1 MAQIGIGIGI
11 PFGGR
16 LVHPKW
22 ALSLKTLDFPVNT
35 TQTVISVEG
44 QDVTSARNAIV
55 KTALEQKCK
64 YLFFLDDDVLIPRQT
79 IQALGYVLDQSDDG
93 TMVSTGIYCT
103 KTHIPAPVIYRDD
116 NPGAFWDWR
125 VNEIFEVDAAGAGCM
140 MINMK
145 VFEHLEAPY
154 FRTTEEYKDVNGE
167 PVLHAVSEDI
177 YFCRT
182 VRAAGFKIKAHGA
195 IVCPH
200 YDEIQKKFFT
210 LPEDSLPVKRE
221 YARQQAVIDAQTAK
235 NLETKE

>member
-1 MAQIGIGIGI
+1 MAQVGIAIGI

-22 ALSLKTLDFPVNT
+22 ALSFKTLDFPVNT

-44 QDVTSARNAIV
+44 KDVTSARNDIVQTAI
-55 KTALEQKCK
+55 EQKCK
-64 YLFFLDDDVLIPRQT
+64 YLFFLDDDVLVPRQT
-79 IQALGYVLDQSDDG
+79 IQALGYLLDQSDDN

-103 KTHIPAPVIYRDD
+103 KTHVPAPVIYRDD
-116 NPGAFWDWR
+116 NPGAFWDWQINQ
-125 VNEIFEVDAAGAGCM
+125 VFEVDACGAGCM

-145 VFEHLEAPY
+145 VFESLEAPY
-154 FRTTEEYKDVNGE
+154 FRTEEGYKDISGE
-167 PVLHAVSEDI
+167 PILHAVSEDI
-177 YFCRT
+177 YFCRS
-182 VRAAGFKIKAHGA
+182 VRAKGFKIKAHGS

-221 YARQQAVIDAQTAK
+221 KARQQAVVDAQ
-235 NLETKE
+235 NLENSVTKE